1 MVAMDAKE
9 VLKLLEK
16 HEAEC
21 DRRYSHIEKV
31 LDKLDI
37 RMWGIVVLI
46 IGAAALDKLI

>member
-1 MVAMDAKE
+1 MVDMDAKE

-21 DRRYSHIEKV
+21 DRRYNHIEKV
-31 LDKLDI
+31 LDKLDV

-46 IGAAALDKLI
+46 IGAAVVDKVI

>member
-1 MVAMDAKE
+1 MDAKE

-21 DRRYSHIEKV
+21 DRRYKEVQEKI
-31 LDKLDI
+31 LDKLDV

-46 IGAAALDKLI
+46 IGAAVVDKVI

>member
-1 MVAMDAKE
+1 MDAKE

-37 RMWGIVVLI
+37 RMGGSVVLI

>member
-1 MVAMDAKE
+1 MDAKE

>member
-1 MVAMDAKE
+1 MDPKE

-21 DRRYSHIEKV
+21 IRRYSHIEKV
-31 LDKLDI
+31 LDKLDL